1 MPEIQV
7 PFPGFYESILSGAID
22 AAEERTVEYLRE
34 NEFYEI
40 LEDYQ
45 IAEILYDHTDYG
57 AIHQKLAKAWVE
69 EFDDLVL
76 DELDLSLGLTFSIMT
91 SPREYNFTTDRV
103 FAKISM
109 PQLRELFEL
118 VDKRRLDEVCE
129 QHLKSRDGFI
139 SHYDYRWRNWGPLED
154 WDYNQTGMLLHALDL
169 GEDWQWEML
178 QRLNEDIDRAV
189 EAGQDWDKI
198 QQKLDE
204 AVLEARGEIEPD
216 SREFPIGVT
225 NTAEYVRQYGE
236 LNHLK
241 E

>member
-7 PFPGFYESILSGAID
+7 PFPGFYESILSDAID
-22 AAEERTVEYLRE
+22 RSEEMTVDNLTSDE
-34 NEFYEI
+34 YEI
-40 LEDYQ
+40 LDNEVV
-45 IAEILYDHTDYG
+45 ANILWDHTDYG
-57 AIHQKLAKAWVE
+57 AIHQALAKAWVE

-109 PQLRELFEL
+109 PQLRELFES

-129 QHLKSRDGFI
+129 QHLKSCSGFI
-139 SHYDYRWRNWGPLED
+139 SHYDHRWRDWGPLED

-169 GEDWQWEML
+169 GDNWKWEML
-178 QRLNEDIDRAV
+178 DRLNEDIDRAV
-189 EAGQDWDKI
+189 DAGQDWGKI
-198 QQKLDE
+198 EQKLDE
-204 AVLEARGEIEPD
+204 AVLEARGEIESD
-216 SREFPIGVT
+216 AREFPVGVGDP
-225 NTAEYVRQYGE
+225 AEYVRQYVE
-236 LNHLK
+236 MNHLK